1 MDDQSI
7 LLETGTNE
15 LSIMELYIGGQSFG
29 INTLKIREVLTYD
42 SEKLTHT
49 PDSTESL
56 IGMYYYRGKAIP
68 VIDMAIELKKMA
80 KRGDSR
86 VILVVAEFNQIL
98 IGFIFDEVNR
108 IYRLSWKEIKQP
120 PKLIEVYKTKITG
133 IASINKNE
141 VLILDLE
148 SIVAN
153 IFPKTALTADG
164 IITQDI
170 QRAKRAKKNLMIV
183 EDSALIRKTIL
194 DILIK
199 SGYRNILSFNNGED
213 AYQQIY
219 AWLKEGNES
228 IKKHVELIISDIEM
242 PQMDGLTLSRIV
254 KKDMNLPIT
263 LIIFSS
269 LINEQIAVK
278 CREVGADSYISKPQ
292 MGELVALVDKYLLE
306 NED

>member
-42 SEKLTHT
+42 EEKLTRT

-56 IGMYYYRGKAIP
+56 VGMYYYRGKAVPI
-68 VIDMAIELKKMA
+68 IDMATELKKVA
-80 KRGDSR
+80 KRGDKR
-86 VILVVAEFNQIL
+86 VILVVAEFNQML

-120 PKLIEVYKTKITG
+120 PKLIEIYKTKVTG

-153 IFPKTALTADG
+153 IFPKTALSGEG
-164 IITQDI
+164 IITQDL
-170 QRAKRAKKNLMIV
+170 QKAKRSKKNLMIV

-199 SGYRNILSFNNGED
+199 SGYRNIISFHNGEE

-219 AWLKEGNES
+219 AWLKEGTDS
-228 IKKHVELIISDIEM
+228 IVKHVELIVSDIEM
-242 PQMDGLTLSRIV
+242 PQMDGLTLCKIV
-254 KKDMNLPIT
+254 KKDLNLPIS

-292 MGELVALVDKYLLE
+292 MGELVMLVDKYLI
-306 NED
+306 NDED